1 MSTNETF
8 LAVSLGSKTS
18 PRMKAWNPLSD
29 AGDDAAMLPEHV
41 RIGARNVVSHFW
53 PRTRDDIVG
62 QIFVALTLAAAAA
75 LILAP

>member
-8 LAVSLGSKTS
+8 LAIAFDSKTS
-18 PRMKAWNPLSD
+18 PRMKAWNALSD
-29 AGDDAAMLPEHV
+29 AGDGTAMLPEHV
-41 RIGARNVVSHFW
+41 RIGARNMASHFW

-75 LILAP
+75 LIFAP

>member
-8 LAVSLGSKTS
+8 LAVSLGGKTS
-18 PRMKAWNPLSD
+18 PRIKAWDPLFD
-29 AGDDAAMLPEHV
+29 AGDGAAMLPEHV
-41 RIGARNVVSHFW
+41 RGARNVVSHFW

>member
-8 LAVSLGSKTS
+8 LSVSLGNKTS
-18 PRMKAWNPLSD
+18 PRMKARNALSD
-29 AGDDAAMLPEHV
+29 AGDGASMLMEYV
-41 RIGARNVVSHFW
+41 RVGARNMVSRFW

-75 LILAP
+75 LILTP